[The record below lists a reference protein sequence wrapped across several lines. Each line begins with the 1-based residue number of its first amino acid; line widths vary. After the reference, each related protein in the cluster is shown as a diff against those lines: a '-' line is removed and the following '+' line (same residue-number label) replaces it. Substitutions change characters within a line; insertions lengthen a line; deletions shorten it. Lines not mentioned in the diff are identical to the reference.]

1 MKRIFKIA
9 FMITA
14 ITLFL
19 ASCMKDLDKL
29 PIDPNTYTSNNVY
42 NNPAA
47 YKQVLAKC
55 YAGLSVSG
63 QQGPSGLPDISG
75 IDEGFGEYVRGY
87 WYHQELTTDEA
98 VIGWNDQ
105 TIKNFHSQAWGS
117 SDVFIAAMYYRIF
130 YQISLCNEFIRE
142 STDAKLDERGI
153 TGDDR
158 TNIHYYRAEARFLR
172 ALSYYHALD
181 LFANVPFV
189 TENDKVEKFFPPQIK
204 RADLFVYVENELL
217 AIEPL
222 MINAKAN
229 EYGRADKAC
238 VWTLLAKLYLNAAVY
253 TGTDRS
259 TDCITYCKDV
269 MDAGYTLEPQYKNLF
284 LADNNLSNEIIF
296 PVEFDGMRTQTWGG
310 TTFIAEAAIGGSMVP
325 ADYGFS
331 GGWGGTR
338 VTKAFVQKFYPDI
351 KKAPWSSPIPPKNNR
366 SYPVLYVPGSY
377 QNPTW
382 DPTNAITVVASV
394 ASDGKYE
401 GYLELPAGAEFKF
414 CPAPNWNH
422 SWGGA
427 NGILDPNGANIT
439 VADAGYYKINVDT
452 VALTYTLVNTTWAV
466 IGDATPGAWSTDSPM
481 SYNPATGLWTVVL
494 DLTAGGLKFR
504 ANGAWDINYGDK
516 LPADGILE
524 AGGDNIVI
532 PLAGSFT
539 ITMKL
544 GFPDYTYSI
553 VTYTPPPPPSVD
565 SRAMFWTV
573 GQSLDI
579 NDITSF
585 TDGYAVTK
593 WKNVTS
599 TGAPGSNQKYA
610 DIDFPLFRLAD
621 VYLMYAEALLRSNG
635 DRNTALTLVNDLRTR
650 AYGDVSG
657 NITDAELNLA
667 FILDERAREL
677 YWEGYRRTD
686 LIRFGQFTNGDY
698 VWQWKGNTKDGI
710 ATLPMYNIFPIP
722 AGDVSANPKLVQNPG
737 Y

>member
-1 MKRIFKIA
+1 MKRIFKIT

-19 ASCMKDLDKL
+19 ASCVKDLDKL
-29 PIDPNTYTSNNVY
+29 PIDPNTFTSANVY
-42 NNPAA
+42 TNPAA

-63 QQGPSGLPDISG
+63 QEGPSGLPDISG
-75 IDEGFGEYVRGY
+75 IDEGFGEYIRGY

-105 TIKNFHSQAWGS
+105 TVKNFHSQAWGS

-153 TGDDR
+153 TGDDK
-158 TNIHYYRAEARFLR
+158 TNIHYYRAEVRFLR

-181 LFANVPFV
+181 LFGNVPFV

-204 RADLFVYVENELL
+204 RADLFVYIENELK

-222 MINAKAN
+222 IIGAKAN

-238 VWTLLAKLYLNAAVY
+238 VWTLLAKLYQNAEVY

-259 TDCITYCKDV
+259 TDCITYCQNV
-269 MDAGYTLEPQYKNLF
+269 IGAGYTLDPVYQNLF
-284 LADNNLSNEIIF
+284 LADNNLSPEIIF
-296 PVEFDGMRTQTWGG
+296 PVEFDGMKTQTWGG

-338 VTKAFVQKFYPDI
+338 ATKAFVQKFYPNLT
-351 KKAPWSSPIPPKNNR
+351 KGLWSSPTPPKNPK

-377 QNPTW
+377 QTPTAW
-382 DPTNAITVVASV
+382 DPTNTTTVVASV

-401 GYLELPAGAEFKF
+401 GYLEFPAGTNFKF

-427 NGILDPNGANIT
+427 NGILDPNGGNIT

-452 VALTYTLVNTTWAV
+452 VALTYTLVKTTWGV
-466 IGDATPGAWSTDSPM
+466 IGDATPGAWATDSPM
-481 SYNPATGLWTVVL
+481 AYDPVTGLWKVVL
-494 DLTAGGLKFR
+494 DLTVGGLKFR
-504 ANGAWDINYGDK
+504 ANGAWDINYGDNA
-516 LPADGILE
+516 PPNGILLFNSPNNISIPV
-524 AGGDNIVI
+524 AGTY
-532 PLAGSFT
+532 T

-544 GFPDYTYSI
+544 GYPDYTYSI
-553 VTYTPPPPPSVD
+553 VRNSFD
-565 SRAMFWTV
+565 KRAMFWTD
-573 GQSLDI
+573 GQSLEI

-585 TDGYAVTK
+585 TDGYAITK

-610 DIDFPLFRLAD
+610 DIDFPMFRLGD
-621 VYLMYAEALLRSNG
+621 VYLMYAEAVLRNG
-635 DRNTALTLVNDLRTR
+635 SGGDLNTALTLVNDLRTR
-650 AYGDVSG
+650 AYGDAGG
-657 NITDAELNLA
+657 NITADKLDLA

-686 LIRFGQFTNGDY
+686 LVRFGQFTNGTY
-698 VWQWKGNTKDGI
+698 VWPWKGNTKDGI

-722 AGDVSANPKLVQNPG
+722 SADVSANPYLKQNPG